1 VTTNPMKNALL
12 AACVAAALGG
22 CGSSD
27 APAPQASNAGS
38 GSSKNA
44 SRNVNATA
52 EEVAEE
58 ARGKVKCPARTQL
71 AERAAGAPVD
81 DVVGVRPGMTYEEA
95 ANVVMCTHDL
105 LVVAPDTQRG
115 FRLQTYGQPL
125 RQGFN
130 ATFAKER
137 VQKTSQDYMREM
149 QDHAMARGSNRV
161 VRDVAPGEAK
171 WFVGTMGLPGEERVI
186 TAAREE
192 WFDTGHQPTVE
203 SISQAL
209 IKKYGTPT
217 QADNGSGRPALRWA
231 YDTRGRLVTETS
243 PLYHRCNGAADP
255 DSGANLNPDC
265 GLVIAATIGPLREN
279 PSLAEYMQVGV
290 VDSAGGYERLVA
302 TEQGLERAEAERR
315 AAEVEAASRNAAK
328 PTL

>member
-1 VTTNPMKNALL
+1 MTTNPMKNALL
-12 AACVAAALGG
+12 AACAAVALGG

-27 APAPQASNAGS
+27 APAPQASTS
-38 GSSKNA
+38 GSASKNA
-44 SRNVNATA
+44 SRKATATA

-58 ARGKVKCPARTQL
+58 ARGKVKCPARTKL
-71 AERAAGAPVD
+71 PARAAGAPVD

-105 LVVAPDTQRG
+105 LVVAQDKQRG

-125 RQGFN
+125 RQGFT

-137 VQKTSQDYMREM
+137 VQKTSQDYMREL

-171 WFVGTMGLPGEERVI
+171 WFVGTMGMPGEERVI

-192 WFDTGHQPTVE
+192 WFETGRQPTVE

-217 QADNGSGRPALRWA
+217 QADTGPGYPSLRWA

-243 PLYHRCNGAADP
+243 PLYHRCNGVADP

-265 GLVIAATIGPLREN
+265 GLVVAAAIRPLREN

-290 VDSAGGYERLVA
+290 VDSAGGYERLTA

-315 AAEVEAASRNAAK
+315 AAEVEAASKNAAR